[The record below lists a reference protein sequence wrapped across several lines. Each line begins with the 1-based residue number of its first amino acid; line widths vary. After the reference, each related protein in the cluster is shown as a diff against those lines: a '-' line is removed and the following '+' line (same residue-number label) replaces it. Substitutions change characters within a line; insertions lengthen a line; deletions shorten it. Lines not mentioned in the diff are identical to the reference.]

1 MEPRDSMVL
10 TPFGAD
16 PAIAIAA
23 ARGGA
28 VGVLDLEFAPGGDAA
43 DVALARL
50 ARFAGKHWG
59 VQLRA
64 DADGLLSRLIAG
76 PNTPGRVV
84 LVGDAPKIAGRVA
97 ELRAAGIEVF
107 ASVVGIAE
115 AARAAELKLDGI
127 ILKGH
132 EAGGRIGT
140 DTSFILIQ
148 KWRLY
153 AAKHDLTIPFWVQGG
168 IGPHTAAACLA
179 GGAAGVVL
187 DSQVLLARESGASDS
202 LRKRIAGLDGGET
215 TILGAKLGA
224 AYRVYARPDSP
235 AAAEL
240 AKDEEL
246 LLAME
251 QPAEVKLA
259 AWHAAVRARVA
270 ADPTDGAWF
279 VGQDVVTAPSLAAAG
294 VTVSGI
300 VQTICERAAKLLD
313 TARHVAHLAEGS
325 ALAKSHGTKYPVLQG
340 PMTRVS
346 DTAAF
351 ADAVATGGALPFLA
365 LALLRRAETDKLLAE
380 TKAKLGKKP
389 WGVGLLG
396 FVPAEIRAEQMEAIR
411 HHKPPFAIIAGG
423 RPDQAKELDAQGT
436 PTYLHVPSPGLLR
449 MFLKDGARR
458 FIFEGQE
465 CGGHIGPRASFALWE
480 AMVTVLL
487 DHIGNR
493 PADDLHVV
501 FAGGIH
507 DALSAKM
514 VAALSAGLAEKGVK
528 VGALLGTAYLFTKE
542 AVAGGAITERFQKEA
557 LACGD
562 TVLLETGPGHAIR
575 CIPTPYA
582 ETFAAEKRKLAAE
595 GKSHLEVGIALE
607 RMNLGRL
614 RVASKGVDRVGDA
627 GAKATKPRADG
638 LVEVPADEQFQR
650 GMYMI
655 GQIAALRDSVTTIAE
670 LHANVCGT
678 ARDASVPVAATL
690 RVSPAVLDAP
700 PPCDVAI
707 VGLSCFYPGSVGVN
721 QYWENVLNKVNAVI
735 EIPASHWDWRP
746 FYDPDPRAR
755 DKMISKWGGFMSDVL
770 FDPLAFGITP
780 KSIPNIEP
788 LQLLLLEAVRQ
799 AIADAGYAD
808 RPFSRE
814 RTCAILGVGGGGMP
828 LSVAY
833 GFRTCMPLLD
843 SIPGVPI
850 KGHQVVELAE
860 GILPEWT
867 EDSFPGI
874 LLNVA
879 AGRVS
884 NRFNLGGP
892 NMAIDAA
899 CGSSLAALY
908 AGIRELNDGTS
919 DVAIVMGGDAV
930 QTPYAYV
937 AFSKTYALSPKG
949 RCRPFDAAADG
960 IALAEGVGVTVL
972 KRLADA
978 ERDGDRIYGVI
989 KGIGAS
995 SDGRDKGLT
1004 APRAEGQLRALHRA
1018 YAQARVSPARVGLV
1032 EAHGT
1037 GTVVGD
1043 QTEARAIG
1051 QLLREAGGQERS
1063 CALGSVKS
1071 MIGHS
1076 KCAAGLAGLIKT
1088 TFALHHK
1095 VLPPTLVETPNP
1107 KANFEGGPLYLN
1119 TEPRPWVHGAEYPR
1133 TAGVSAFGFGG
1144 TNFHTVVE
1152 EYSGDYLDRPSA
1164 GFRKWPAE
1172 LFVWRRAT
1180 VASLTTDV
1188 KKTRDALAAGAVPD
1202 LCDLAASVWQSS
1214 RAGDGQPTLAVVA
1227 TSLDDLRD
1235 KLDAAL
1241 EKLAKPADALT
1252 DPRGIF
1258 FAAKPER
1265 SKVAFLFPG
1274 QGSQYPDMLAQTAI
1288 AFPEVRAVLDRAER
1302 TLAKDLEKPLGRFVY
1317 PPSAFTPDQETANR
1331 KDLQRTEVAQPAL
1344 GATSLGMFKLLT
1356 ALGVEADF
1364 FAGHSYGEY
1373 AALAAAGAL
1382 GEDDLIRL
1390 SYRRGQVIR
1399 DAAASAAGGMI
1410 AVDATPQTIEPLLK
1424 GVEGVWVANHNSPSQ
1439 TVLAGTE
1446 DGLKTAAAKLQAA
1459 SVRNQRIPVACGF
1472 HSPLIAGAKAPLAA
1486 ALAEAKFAAPR
1497 KPVYSNTTGKP
1508 HGTGIAAQLA
1518 EHLVSPVKFADEV
1531 VAMHAAG
1538 ARVFVEVGPQAV
1550 LTGLA
1555 AQTLAGQPHVAL
1567 ASDVKSRPGLVQL
1580 AHLLGQLFAAG
1591 VPVKLDRLFQG
1602 RTVQAFDLAKLGPD
1616 TGKPKIPATA
1626 WVVNGVR
1633 SRPINGP
1640 EPRLLGQNH
1649 SGNTPAPA
1657 ATPTAVKPAAAAKVS
1672 TNGDHA
1678 PAPKAAPA
1686 PVAAPVAAPK
1696 PVPAVAAQ
1704 VTVAARPAPTHT
1716 PSVVPGITPAMNTTE
1731 PARVAPSNNGH
1742 PAPDGAAAVMMR
1754 FQEVMAKFLDT
1765 QKSVMLGYL
1774 GTGGTAPAAN
1784 GHAAQSL
1791 SNGNGNGHAN
1801 GNAHSIGN
1809 GNGNGHTNGYSNGHA
1824 TVPVPAPAPAP
1835 AVTNR
1840 IAAVEPVARPAVP
1853 VATPATNGKHA
1864 PEPAAVTAVVPAAPA
1879 PAPAAALDR
1888 DALLARLLD
1897 LVSERTGYPKEALSI
1912 DLDLE
1917 ADLGVDSIKRVE
1929 ILGTLAESIGTGA
1942 DGKQPTLEM
1951 EKLSTIKTLR
1961 GIADYVSEAL
1971 AGTADEGAPAPALA
1985 PSANGTHPK
1994 ALPAA
1999 ERNGDLHPGARQGE
2013 VQRLVVRL
2021 VDAPLPARPKF
2032 APPTGTILL
2041 TDDGRGTARELA
2053 DRLAEL
2059 DVKTA
2064 LIRMADGKGEGFAA
2078 DLTDPAAVTDLL
2090 GRVREACGPVSG
2102 LIHLLPLAE
2111 PADTEP
2117 PEQRMRREVKSLY
2130 LLARGLETDIR
2141 AAGKAGSGVLLAV
2154 TAMGGRM
2161 GFGGDL
2167 PEDFFAGHG
2176 GVAGFTKCLGY
2187 EWPEVTVRVVDV
2199 DGETPATHLAE
2210 DLLAELGDADG
2221 PFEVGVAGETRKTWQ
2236 VEPGPLA
2243 KDEAA
2248 IELDATSTV
2257 LITGGARGITARVA
2271 LELATRYKSKLVLVG
2286 SSPLPAAEAADTAGL
2301 TAQAEIKAA
2310 LLKRQPDAKPALI
2323 EAAYRR
2329 LLKDREIL
2337 GNLDAIRAA
2346 GSAVEYRS
2354 VDVRDAK
2361 AFGALLDELN
2371 ATAGGITGVIHG
2383 AGVIEDK
2390 LLRDKTPESFDR
2402 VFGTKVESAL
2412 TLVRH
2417 LDPARVKFLSVFAS
2431 ITSRYGNRGQS
2442 DYAAANE
2449 VLSKLACDLD
2459 RRWPGRVVSVAW
2471 GPWAEVGMVADLEK
2485 HLVARGLKLIEPA
2498 VGGGFAVDE
2507 VVFGAKGEPEV
2518 LIAGGTEH
2526 ARPKAAAAPELAAAG
2541 AQ

>member
-43 DVALARL
+43 DIAVARL

-64 DADGLLSRLIAG
+64 DADELLSRLIAG
-76 PNTPGRVV
+76 PNTPSRVV
-84 LVGDAPKIAGRVA
+84 LVGDAPKIAERVA
-97 ELRAAGIEVF
+97 ELRAAGTEVF
-107 ASVVGIAE
+107 VSAVGIAE
-115 AARAAELKLDGI
+115 AARAAEWKVDGL

-148 KWRLY
+148 KWRQY
-153 AAKHDLTIPFWVQGG
+153 AAKHNLTIPFWVQGG

-187 DSQVLLARESGASDS
+187 DSQVLLARESGASDA

-240 AKDEEL
+240 AKDEDV

-251 QPAEVKLA
+251 QPAEAKLA
-259 AWHAAVRARVA
+259 AWHAAVKARVA
-270 ADPTDGAWF
+270 ADPADGVWF

-300 VQTICERAAKLLD
+300 VQAICERAAKLLE
-313 TARHVAHLAEGS
+313 TARHVAHLGEGS
-325 ALAKSHGTKYPVLQG
+325 ALAKSHGTRYPVLQG

-365 LALLRRAETDKLLAE
+365 LALLRKAETDKLLAE

-389 WGVGLLG
+389 WGVGILG
-396 FVPAEIRAEQMEAIR
+396 FVPAEIRSEQMEAIR

-436 PTYLHVPSPGLLR
+436 PTYLHVPSPGLLK

-487 DHIGNR
+487 EHIGNK

-507 DALSAKM
+507 DALSARM

-528 VGALLGTAYLFTKE
+528 VGTLLGTAYLFTKE
-542 AVAGGAITERFQKEA
+542 AVAGGAITERFQQEA

-595 GKSHLEVGIALE
+595 GKSHLEVGVALE

-655 GQIAALRDSVTTIAE
+655 GQIAALRTEVTTIAE
-670 LHANVCGT
+670 LHANVCGGNAVAPT
-678 ARDASVPVAATL
+678 PKLVAAT
-690 RVSPAVLDAP
+690 VKEPEAP

-707 VGLSCFYPGSVGVN
+707 VGLSCFYPGSVGLN

-735 EIPASHWDWRP
+735 EIPATHWDWRP

-1088 TFALHHK
+1088 TFALYHK

-1119 TEPRPWVHGAEYPR
+1119 TEPRPWVHGAEFPR

-1164 GFRKWPAE
+1164 GFRKWPARTVRVAASDRRGPHRRRE
-1172 LFVWRRAT
+1172 EGPRRARRGRCPRPVRPRRFG
-1180 VASLTTDV
+1180 VAV
-1188 KKTRDALAAGAVPD
+1188 EQGR
-1202 LCDLAASVWQSS
+1202 
-1214 RAGDGQPTLAVVA
+1214 R
-1227 TSLDDLRD
+1227 R
-1235 KLDAAL
+1235 
-1241 EKLAKPADALT
+1241 PADA
-1252 DPRGIF
+1252 RGRRDL
-1258 FAAKPER
+1258 ARRPE
-1265 SKVAFLFPG
+1265 G
-1274 QGSQYPDMLAQTAI
+1274 QARRGAREAR
-1288 AFPEVRAVLDRAER
+1288 EVDRRGHRPAGDLLRREARAVQ
-1302 TLAKDLEKPLGRFVY
+1302 G
-1317 PPSAFTPDQETANR
+1317 
-1331 KDLQRTEVAQPAL
+1331 
-1344 GATSLGMFKLLT
+1344 
-1356 ALGVEADF
+1356 
-1364 FAGHSYGEY
+1364 
-1373 AALAAAGAL
+1373 
-1382 GEDDLIRL
+1382 
-1390 SYRRGQVIR
+1390 
-1399 DAAASAAGGMI
+1399 
-1410 AVDATPQTIEPLLK
+1410 
-1424 GVEGVWVANHNSPSQ
+1424 
-1439 TVLAGTE
+1439 
-1446 DGLKTAAAKLQAA
+1446 
-1459 SVRNQRIPVACGF
+1459 
-1472 HSPLIAGAKAPLAA
+1472 
-1486 ALAEAKFAAPR
+1486 
-1497 KPVYSNTTGKP
+1497 
-1508 HGTGIAAQLA
+1508 
-1518 EHLVSPVKFADEV
+1518 
-1531 VAMHAAG
+1531 
-1538 ARVFVEVGPQAV
+1538 
-1550 LTGLA
+1550 
-1555 AQTLAGQPHVAL
+1555 
-1567 ASDVKSRPGLVQL
+1567 
-1580 AHLLGQLFAAG
+1580 G
-1591 VPVKLDRLFQG
+1591 VPVP
-1602 RTVQAFDLAKLGPD
+1602 GP
-1616 TGKPKIPATA
+1616 
-1626 WVVNGVR
+1626 GV
-1633 SRPINGP
+1633 
-1640 EPRLLGQNH
+1640 
-1649 SGNTPAPA
+1649 A
-1657 ATPTAVKPAAAAKVS
+1657 
-1672 TNGDHA
+1672 
-1678 PAPKAAPA
+1678 
-1686 PVAAPVAAPK
+1686 
-1696 PVPAVAAQ
+1696 
-1704 VTVAARPAPTHT
+1704 
-1716 PSVVPGITPAMNTTE
+1716 VPGH
-1731 PARVAPSNNGH
+1731 ARA
-1742 PAPDGAAAVMMR
+1742 
-1754 FQEVMAKFLDT
+1754 
-1765 QKSVMLGYL
+1765 
-1774 GTGGTAPAAN
+1774 
-1784 GHAAQSL
+1784 
-1791 SNGNGNGHAN
+1791 
-1801 GNAHSIGN
+1801 
-1809 GNGNGHTNGYSNGHA
+1809 
-1824 TVPVPAPAPAP
+1824 
-1835 AVTNR
+1835 
-1840 IAAVEPVARPAVP
+1840 
-1853 VATPATNGKHA
+1853 
-1864 PEPAAVTAVVPAAPA
+1864 
-1879 PAPAAALDR
+1879 DR
-1888 DALLARLLD
+1888 D
-1897 LVSERTGYPKEALSI
+1897 
-1912 DLDLE
+1912 
-1917 ADLGVDSIKRVE
+1917 RV
-1929 ILGTLAESIGTGA
+1929 
-1942 DGKQPTLEM
+1942 
-1951 EKLSTIKTLR
+1951 
-1961 GIADYVSEAL
+1961 
-1971 AGTADEGAPAPALA
+1971 
-1985 PSANGTHPK
+1985 
-1994 ALPAA
+1994 
-1999 ERNGDLHPGARQGE
+1999 PGS
-2013 VQRLVVRL
+2013 
-2021 VDAPLPARPKF
+2021 
-2032 APPTGTILL
+2032 
-2041 TDDGRGTARELA
+2041 
-2053 DRLAEL
+2053 
-2059 DVKTA
+2059 
-2064 LIRMADGKGEGFAA
+2064 
-2078 DLTDPAAVTDLL
+2078 
-2090 GRVREACGPVSG
+2090 ACG
-2102 LIHLLPLAE
+2102 A
-2111 PADTEP
+2111 
-2117 PEQRMRREVKSLY
+2117 
-2130 LLARGLETDIR
+2130 
-2141 AAGKAGSGVLLAV
+2141 
-2154 TAMGGRM
+2154 
-2161 GFGGDL
+2161 
-2167 PEDFFAGHG
+2167 
-2176 GVAGFTKCLGY
+2176 
-2187 EWPEVTVRVVDV
+2187 
-2199 DGETPATHLAE
+2199 
-2210 DLLAELGDADG
+2210 
-2221 PFEVGVAGETRKTWQ
+2221 
-2236 VEPGPLA
+2236 
-2243 KDEAA
+2243 
-2248 IELDATSTV
+2248 
-2257 LITGGARGITARVA
+2257 
-2271 LELATRYKSKLVLVG
+2271 
-2286 SSPLPAAEAADTAGL
+2286 
-2301 TAQAEIKAA
+2301 
-2310 LLKRQPDAKPALI
+2310 
-2323 EAAYRR
+2323 
-2329 LLKDREIL
+2329 
-2337 GNLDAIRAA
+2337 
-2346 GSAVEYRS
+2346 
-2354 VDVRDAK
+2354 
-2361 AFGALLDELN
+2361 
-2371 ATAGGITGVIHG
+2371 
-2383 AGVIEDK
+2383 
-2390 LLRDKTPESFDR
+2390 
-2402 VFGTKVESAL
+2402 
-2412 TLVRH
+2412 
-2417 LDPARVKFLSVFAS
+2417 
-2431 ITSRYGNRGQS
+2431 
-2442 DYAAANE
+2442 
-2449 VLSKLACDLD
+2449 
-2459 RRWPGRVVSVAW
+2459 
-2471 GPWAEVGMVADLEK
+2471 
-2485 HLVARGLKLIEPA
+2485 
-2498 VGGGFAVDE
+2498 
-2507 VVFGAKGEPEV
+2507 
-2518 LIAGGTEH
+2518 
-2526 ARPKAAAAPELAAAG
+2526 
-2541 AQ
+2541 